1 MDSWLEDRDWG
12 RIGGEDMSSTGEME
26 DVKDKNLIFSHLHKP
41 YMLTSLLLMKYCL
54 RNIIIVV
61 ILIPS
66 TTSIPFH
73 ISLKLT
79 PSCYDFNSTE
89 GISSPSC
96 FKSCSLDPLLCS
108 PFPFFQAIQETPT
121 AVTAT
126 ADTMNHQPHQHPSQK
141 SRTCLD
147 HIFFTHGFV
156 QTNAC
161 FEANSTM
168 FRMA

>member
-108 PFPFFQAIQETPT
+108 PFPFFSSNTR
-121 AVTAT
+121 
-126 ADTMNHQPHQHPSQK
+126 N
-141 SRTCLD
+141 
-147 HIFFTHGFV
+147 
-156 QTNAC
+156 TN
-161 FEANSTM
+161 SSHSHSH
-168 FRMA
+168 